1 MNEIE
6 ALEARIEAATS
17 RIAAAIAAKAEARQ
31 EQAGADP
38 VALRRLERVNV
49 ALRAQLKDMELK
61 READLA
67 QLDGLISE
75 LRPLVE
81 EAENG

>member
-1 MNEIE
+1 MNDIE
-6 ALEARIEAATS
+6 VLEARITAATT
-17 RIAAAIAAKAEARQ
+17 RIATAIAAKQ
-31 EQAGADP
+31 QAAAAPGGDP

-61 READLA
+61 READMA

>member
-1 MNEIE
+1 MNDIE
-6 ALEARIEAATS
+6 VLEARITAATT
-17 RIAAAIAAKAEARQ
+17 RIATAIAAKQ
-31 EQAGADP
+31 QAVAAPGADP

-61 READLA
+61 READMA